1 MAEPIKTR
9 FNHLECGIRNT
20 HPRDH
25 VMYMGL
31 HIGIGATKRIRLI
44 VVHVQRRCGYM
55 SNCFD
60 LTTCSWATV
69 CKTVR
74 PICYRT
80 IAGAP
85 APRGQRGRLPPCP
98 CCTGAHGGREMPFT
112 TIQVIL
118 YIKRASLED
127 SASISHNT
135 DVVKLSE
142 IIDLQELTSEA
153 QELPVYLNLHN
164 RNRLLPSPT

>member
-1 MAEPIKTR
+1 M
-9 FNHLECGIRNT
+9 
-20 HPRDH
+20 
-25 VMYMGL
+25 
-31 HIGIGATKRIRLI
+31 
-44 VVHVQRRCGYM
+44 Q
-55 SNCFD
+55 
-60 LTTCSWATV
+60 
-69 CKTVR
+69 
-74 PICYRT
+74 
-80 IAGAP
+80 
-85 APRGQRGRLPPCP
+85 GRLH
-98 CCTGAHGGREMPFT
+98 HGGREMPFT

-135 DVVKLSE
+135 DLVKLSE